1 MTTAARQPGIFN
13 RKSSGLVTWPS
24 LPGGATAVVDPHR
37 TIPARQSKRTSCCA
51 YTEAFLVIEQQL
63 LSLRGVAHPHFPTK
77 EMMNVRGR
85 EMKLSIYLRC
95 AAGVLTSIAP
105 IGLANAEPLAQG
117 PSIPAER
124 GLQLLG
130 DEPSYLDLG
139 VGVFSC
145 HPPRR
150 HRYPTAAIRKFTD
163 SPLEG
168 DGFELPVRVCLSPP
182 PPCRPRTRAVASGR
196 WRTSGHTSP
205 SRTDPAR
212 ADNQHFVGHSFSTHP
227 QSWSGLNGIV

>member
-168 DGFELPVRVCLSPP
+168 DGFELPVRGRGQSG
-182 PPCRPRTRAVASGR
+182 CRPFWVGCALRSGAVRARRFWYSAVSATGL
-196 WRTSGHTSP
+196 GYP
-205 SRTDPAR
+205 L
-212 ADNQHFVGHSFSTHP
+212 FSAAFERH
-227 QSWSGLNGIV
+227 